1 MRTRIDGVEYEIQTY
16 QGKHSHEYLL
26 SETKDGKVE
35 GRCQLFR
42 HGILSLA
49 WTVKNGKR
57 EGEITEYFDGKALH
71 RENWKSIFG
80 EDGNRRMIE
89 NTLEGLVMTIRCPV
103 KHGMNDE
110 EENEEIVIYR
120 GGYDKEMN
128 RHGHGIEYDIES
140 GKEKLEGYWE
150 KDKLVRIIREFD
162 IESNQMIEYV
172 VNDNLELWNRIPVYV
187 GGYCMID
194 GTFVRNGIGY
204 LIEENSGTAIR
215 ESEWNNG
222 IEKIGLDLYE
232 GWYMKGLQESIRS
245 VLKNRKPEEI
255 KNETSDIIGNTV
267 TIKKSEELI
276 IIDKKVS
283 DLVISSNT
291 CSDIKKLHL
300 NQFNWL
306 RSIVIGDGCFKSVK
320 SFELNGLSRLKTLKI
335 GNSSFGNTEW
345 MNLSN
350 LISLESIE
358 IGNNSFEKLK
368 SFELNGLSHLK
379 TLKIGNSSFGNTEL
393 MNLSSL
399 ISLESLEIGNN
410 SFEKLK
416 SFDWNGLSHLKTL
429 KIGNSSFGNT
439 ELMNLSSLISLE
451 SLEIGNNSFEKL
463 KSFDW
468 NGLNR
473 LKTLKISNSSFGK
486 ELMNL
491 SKLISLE
498 SIEIGDDCFESVQTF
513 KIDGLNRLKTIKI
526 GNNSFTQRN
535 GNDSSKSFHILNCE
549 SLESIKIGQYSFS
562 DFGGEF
568 ELKNLPQLLS
578 IQFGAI
584 RQNRSFGIGNSNEY
598 VSCNFCCS
606 SFVIRG
612 IELILNIVMIRS
624 SKTTNYYLR

>member
-1 MRTRIDGVEYEIQTY
+1 MLSDYVSDKRMRTRIDGVEYEIQTY

-57 EGEITEYFDGKALH
+57 EGEITEYFGGKALY

-80 EDGNRRMIE
+80 EDGNRRMIK
-89 NTLEGLVMTIRCPV
+89 NTKEGLIMTIRCPT

-110 EENEEIVIYR
+110 EEIDVNDEEESDVNDDENNDVTNEKENDEIVIYQ

-204 LIEENSGTAIR
+204 LIDENSGTAIR

-255 KNETSDIIGNTV
+255 KNETSDVIGNTV

-276 IIDKKVS
+276 IIDKKVN
-283 DLVISSNT
+283 DLVISYSSCN
-291 CSDIKKLHL
+291 DVYKLHL

-306 RSIVIGDGCFKSVK
+306 RSIDIGGGCFRSVK
-320 SFELNGLSRLKTLKI
+320 SFELNGLNRLKTLKI

-358 IGNNSFEKLK
+358 IGDNSFDILK
-368 SFELNGLSHLK
+368 FVELNGL
-379 TLKIGNSSFGNTEL
+379 
-393 MNLSSL
+393 
-399 ISLESLEIGNN
+399 
-410 SFEKLK
+410 
-416 SFDWNGLSHLKTL
+416 
-429 KIGNSSFGNT
+429 
-439 ELMNLSSLISLE
+439 
-451 SLEIGNNSFEKL
+451 
-463 KSFDW
+463 
-468 NGLNR
+468 NGLN
-473 LKTLKISNSSFGK
+473 G
-486 ELMNL
+486 
-491 SKLISLE
+491 
-498 SIEIGDDCFESVQTF
+498 
-513 KIDGLNRLKTIKI
+513 LKTIKI
-526 GNNSFTQRN
+526 GSNSFTQVKGEWFKCYHTDEER
-535 GNDSSKSFHILNCE
+535 DSKANNQSKSLRILNCE
-549 SLESIKIGQYSFS
+549 SLESIQIGEFSFS
-562 DFGGEF
+562 DFGGGF
-568 ELKNLPQLLS
+568 ELKNLPQLQS
-578 IQFGAI
+578 IQ
-584 RQNRSFGIGNSNEY
+584 IGTVGSYSYNFHNS
-598 VSCNFCCS
+598 SL
-606 SFVIRG
+606 VIRG

-624 SKTTNYYLR
+624 SKSTLHYNRQYSIWKFTIDESVQFDFFGIN

>member
-128 RHGHGIEYDIES
+128 RNGHGIEYDIES

-172 VNDNLELWNRIPVYV
+172 VNDNLELWNRIPVYI
-187 GGYCMID
+187 GGYCKIH

-204 LIEENSGTAIR
+204 LIDENNGTAIR
-215 ESEWNNG
+215 ESIWKKGVEE
-222 IEKIGLDLYE
+222 IKLDLYE

-245 VLKNRKPEEI
+245 VLKNTKPEEI
-255 KNETSDIIGNTV
+255 KNETSDVIGNTV

-276 IIDKKVS
+276 IIDKKVN
-283 DLVISSNT
+283 DLVISYSSCN
-291 CSDIKKLHL
+291 DVYKLHL

-306 RSIVIGDGCFKSVK
+306 RSIDIGGGCFRSVK
-320 SFELNGLSRLKTLKI
+320 SFELNGLNRLKTLKI

-358 IGNNSFEKLK
+358 IGDNSFDILK
-368 SFELNGLSHLK
+368 FVELNGL
-379 TLKIGNSSFGNTEL
+379 
-393 MNLSSL
+393 
-399 ISLESLEIGNN
+399 
-410 SFEKLK
+410 
-416 SFDWNGLSHLKTL
+416 
-429 KIGNSSFGNT
+429 
-439 ELMNLSSLISLE
+439 
-451 SLEIGNNSFEKL
+451 
-463 KSFDW
+463 
-468 NGLNR
+468 NGLN
-473 LKTLKISNSSFGK
+473 G
-486 ELMNL
+486 
-491 SKLISLE
+491 
-498 SIEIGDDCFESVQTF
+498 
-513 KIDGLNRLKTIKI
+513 LKTIKI
-526 GNNSFTQRN
+526 GSNSFTQVKGEWFNRYHTDEER
-535 GNDSSKSFHILNCE
+535 DSKANNQSKSFHILNCE
-549 SLESIKIGQYSFS
+549 SLESIQIGEFSFS
-562 DFGGEF
+562 DFGGGF
-568 ELKNLPQLLS
+568 ELKNLPQLQS
-578 IQFGAI
+578 IQ
-584 RQNRSFGIGNSNEY
+584 IGTVGSYSYNFHNS
-598 VSCNFCCS
+598 SL
-606 SFVIRG
+606 VIRG

-624 SKTTNYYLR
+624 SKSTLHYNRQYSIWKFTIDESVQFDFFGIN

>member
-57 EGEITEYFDGKALH
+57 EGEITEYFGGKALY

-80 EDGNRRMIE
+80 EDGNRRMIK
-89 NTLEGLVMTIRCPV
+89 NTKEGLIMTIRCPT

-110 EENEEIVIYR
+110 EEIDVNDEEESDVNDDENNDVTNEKENDEIVIYQ

-172 VNDNLELWNRIPVYV
+172 VNDNLELWNRIPVYI
-187 GGYCMID
+187 GGYCKIH

-204 LIEENSGTAIR
+204 LIDENNGTAIR
-215 ESEWNNG
+215 ESIWKKGVEE
-222 IEKIGLDLYE
+222 IKLDLYE

-245 VLKNRKPEEI
+245 VLKNTKPEEI
-255 KNETSDIIGNTV
+255 KNETSDVIGNTV

-276 IIDKKVS
+276 IIDKKVN
-283 DLVISSNT
+283 DLVISYSSCN
-291 CSDIKKLHL
+291 DVYKLHL

-306 RSIVIGDGCFKSVK
+306 RSIDIGGGCFRSVK
-320 SFELNGLSRLKTLKI
+320 SFELNGLNRLKTLKI

-358 IGNNSFEKLK
+358 IGDNSFDILK
-368 SFELNGLSHLK
+368 FVELNGL
-379 TLKIGNSSFGNTEL
+379 
-393 MNLSSL
+393 
-399 ISLESLEIGNN
+399 
-410 SFEKLK
+410 
-416 SFDWNGLSHLKTL
+416 
-429 KIGNSSFGNT
+429 
-439 ELMNLSSLISLE
+439 
-451 SLEIGNNSFEKL
+451 
-463 KSFDW
+463 
-468 NGLNR
+468 NGLN
-473 LKTLKISNSSFGK
+473 G
-486 ELMNL
+486 
-491 SKLISLE
+491 
-498 SIEIGDDCFESVQTF
+498 
-513 KIDGLNRLKTIKI
+513 LKTIKI
-526 GNNSFTQRN
+526 GSNSFTQVKGEWFKCYHTDEER
-535 GNDSSKSFHILNCE
+535 DSKANNQSKSFHILNCE
-549 SLESIKIGQYSFS
+549 SLESIQIGEFSFS
-562 DFGGEF
+562 DFGGGF
-568 ELKNLPQLLS
+568 ELKNLPQLQS
-578 IQFGAI
+578 IQ
-584 RQNRSFGIGNSNEY
+584 IGTVGSYSYNFHNS
-598 VSCNFCCS
+598 SL
-606 SFVIRG
+606 VIRG

-624 SKTTNYYLR
+624 SKSTLHYNRQYSIWKFTIDESVQFDFFGIN

>member
-1 MRTRIDGVEYEIQTY
+1 MLSDYVSDKRMRTRIDGVEYEIQTY

-57 EGEITEYFDGKALH
+57 EGEITEYFDGKALY

-80 EDGNRRMIE
+80 EDGNRRMIK
-89 NTLEGLVMTIRCPV
+89 NTKEGLIMTIRCPT

-110 EENEEIVIYR
+110 EEIDVNDEEESDVKDDEKNNDVTNEKENDEIVIYQ

-204 LIEENSGTAIR
+204 LIDEHNGTAIR
-215 ESEWNNG
+215 ESEWSNG

-255 KNETSDIIGNTV
+255 KNETSDVIGNTV

-276 IIDKKVS
+276 IIDKKVN

-291 CSDIKKLHL
+291 CSDFKKLHL
-300 NQFNWL
+300 NQLNWL
-306 RSIVIGDGCFKSVK
+306 RSIEIGGGCFISVK
-320 SFELNGLSRLKTLKI
+320 SFELNGLNR
-335 GNSSFGNTEW
+335 
-345 MNLSN
+345 
-350 LISLESIE
+350 
-358 IGNNSFEKLK
+358 
-368 SFELNGLSHLK
+368 LK

-399 ISLESLEIGNN
+399 ISLESIEIGNN

-416 SFDWNGLSHLKTL
+416 SFV
-429 KIGNSSFGNT
+429 
-439 ELMNLSSLISLE
+439 
-451 SLEIGNNSFEKL
+451 
-463 KSFDW
+463 W

-473 LKTLKISNSSFGK
+473 LKTLKIG
-486 ELMNL
+486 
-491 SKLISLE
+491 I
-498 SIEIGDDCFESVQTF
+498 IA
-513 KIDGLNRLKTIKI
+513 LN
-526 GNNSFTQRN
+526 Q
-535 GNDSSKSFHILNCE
+535 
-549 SLESIKIGQYSFS
+549 
-562 DFGGEF
+562 
-568 ELKNLPQLLS
+568 
-578 IQFGAI
+578 
-584 RQNRSFGIGNSNEY
+584 
-598 VSCNFCCS
+598 
-606 SFVIRG
+606 
-612 IELILNIVMIRS
+612 
-624 SKTTNYYLR
+624 

>member
-57 EGEITEYFDGKALH
+57 EGEITEYFDGKALY

-80 EDGNRRMIE
+80 EDGNRRMIK
-89 NTLEGLVMTIRCPV
+89 NTKEGLIMTIRCPT

-110 EENEEIVIYR
+110 EEIDVNDEEESDVKDDEKNNDVTNEKENDEIVIYQ

-162 IESNQMIEYV
+162 VESNQMIEYV

-204 LIEENSGTAIR
+204 LIDENSGTAIR

-255 KNETSDIIGNTV
+255 KNEASDVIGNTV

-291 CSDIKKLHL
+291 CSDIKKLHW
-300 NQFNWL
+300 NQLNWL

-320 SFELNGLSRLKTLKI
+320 SFELNGLNRLKSLKI
-335 GNSSFGNTEW
+335 GK
-345 MNLSN
+345 
-350 LISLESIE
+350 
-358 IGNNSFEKLK
+358 NSFSPINYDPVNNK
-368 SFELNGLSHLK
+368 FEE
-379 TLKIGNSSFGNTEL
+379 TV
-393 MNLSSL
+393 
-399 ISLESLEIGNN
+399 
-410 SFEKLK
+410 
-416 SFDWNGLSHLKTL
+416 
-429 KIGNSSFGNT
+429 
-439 ELMNLSSLISLE
+439 
-451 SLEIGNNSFEKL
+451 
-463 KSFDW
+463 
-468 NGLNR
+468 
-473 LKTLKISNSSFGK
+473 
-486 ELMNL
+486 
-491 SKLISLE
+491 SKLY
-498 SIEIGDDCFESVQTF
+498 
-513 KIDGLNRLKTIKI
+513 
-526 GNNSFTQRN
+526 
-535 GNDSSKSFHILNCE
+535 DSSKSFHILNCE
-549 SLESIKIGQYSFS
+549 SLESIHIGQHSFI
-562 DFGGEF
+562 DFGGVF
-568 ELKNLPQLLS
+568 ELKNLNSLHSLH
-578 IQFGAI
+578 
-584 RQNRSFGIGNSNEY
+584 IGNLVIGTSLNAEY
-598 VSCNFCCS
+598 RNNWYTFNSAS
-606 SFVIRG
+606 IRIQG
-612 IELILNIVMIRS
+612 TDHMMSIDD
-624 SKTTNYYLR
+624 

>member
-89 NTLEGLVMTIRCPV
+89 NTLEGLIMTIRCPV

-140 GKEKLEGYWE
+140 GREKLEGYWE

-162 IESNQMIEYV
+162 VESNQMIEYV

-204 LIEENSGTAIR
+204 LIDENSGTAIR

-255 KNETSDIIGNTV
+255 KNETSDVIGNTV

-291 CSDIKKLHL
+291 CSDIKKLHW

-306 RSIVIGDGCFKSVK
+306 RSIEIGDGCFRSVK
-320 SFELNGLSRLKTLKI
+320 SFELNGLSRLKTLII
-335 GNSSFGNTEW
+335 GK
-345 MNLSN
+345 
-350 LISLESIE
+350 
-358 IGNNSFEKLK
+358 NSFSQTKIEKINSELK
-368 SFELNGLSHLK
+368 D
-379 TLKIGNSSFGNTEL
+379 T
-393 MNLSSL
+393 
-399 ISLESLEIGNN
+399 IS
-410 SFEKLK
+410 
-416 SFDWNGLSHLKTL
+416 
-429 KIGNSSFGNT
+429 
-439 ELMNLSSLISLE
+439 
-451 SLEIGNNSFEKL
+451 
-463 KSFDW
+463 
-468 NGLNR
+468 R
-473 LKTLKISNSSFGK
+473 
-486 ELMNL
+486 
-491 SKLISLE
+491 
-498 SIEIGDDCFESVQTF
+498 V
-513 KIDGLNRLKTIKI
+513 
-526 GNNSFTQRN
+526 
-535 GNDSSKSFHILNCE
+535 NDKSKSFHILNCE
-549 SLESIKIGQYSFS
+549 SLESIYIGQYSFI
-562 DFGGEF
+562 DFGGVF
-568 ELKNLPQLLS
+568 ELRNLNSLHSLH
-578 IQFGAI
+578 
-584 RQNRSFGIGNSNEY
+584 IGNLMNGTYFYAENSDNWY
-598 VSCNFCCS
+598 TFNSAL
-606 SFVIRG
+606 IRIQG
-612 IELILNIVMIRS
+612 TDFMMNS
-624 SKTTNYYLR
+624 DD